1 MARRQD
7 CSWHPPPPGTF
18 VTHAYVGGS
27 GFNSDTSNSI
37 YKEIAGYTVVN
48 ASVGYRLNEHWEVE
62 VFARNL
68 FDRNY
73 VTALTIQAGNSG

>member
-1 MARRQD
+1 M
-7 CSWHPPPPGTF
+7 
-18 VTHAYVGGS
+18 
-27 GFNSDTSNSI
+27 
-37 YKEIAGYTVVN
+37 VN